1 MKKKNLLLFSL
12 SISALMALASC
23 GCGNGGGGGGGGTD
37 SSQGGGGDTSEV
49 SGESKESGEGGG
61 DYEDVDYHGIVRVY
75 YHNDANNYASKRI
88 WAWCKG
94 VDGQE
99 YPFANQTKPDDY
111 GVYCDFDLSK
121 GIWAGSIST
130 TFSFIIKEAGTWSG
144 QSTDTICPFGKYISD
159 VKDGI
164 LTIYACDGEG
174 GNIDTYVKK
183 DDALGDRL
191 ATAYFK
197 DWKTIHVEGGGVQGS
212 RKAAEVGK
220 IDSYDLYAYD
230 AKYEA
235 LSAEEK
241 VAQKSKYL
249 VTSGKGGKNKMD
261 ITIPESALDKN
272 GLIKPYLSYTIEAK
286 MSLDTSR
293 TKSKV
298 ASVSR
303 LFDTTEF
310 VNNYT
315 YSGKDLG
322 ATVNTTDG
330 SCTFKLW
337 APTSSRVQV
346 KIYGTGTPGDIH
358 DEFVPSSNWGSS
370 YEMKYGSKGVWSA
383 KVTDTD
389 FNDASPYYYTY
400 IVTNSNGT
408 VETIDPYAV
417 GCGING
423 VRGAVISWDKMH
435 KPEGWDNI
443 KSGGLLKDID
453 RPNQLTVYE
462 SHIRD
467 LTMDSTWGGTER
479 PGTYP
484 AYIQEGTKYNQAVT
498 TGFDHIKELGVNAVQ
513 LLPVFDADNDERWAD
528 ENGHLIS
535 ERDDFG
541 KEKIAPAYN
550 WNYNP
555 LNYNCVEGAYST
567 NPFDAPVRI
576 KEFRNLVQAC
586 ANNNIRVIM
595 DVVYNH
601 FASINGNPLQKVVPG
616 YYLRTME
623 DGSYYDGTG
632 CGNVTATERKMMSK
646 FIVDSCV
653 QWATNYKVKGFR
665 FDLMGCIDVKTMQ
678 DVKKALY
685 DVDPDIVVYGE
696 GWAGLGDAG
705 FYSTVNNK
713 SLYKDLRRAS
723 LSGVYKYLGNCGGKG
738 SVGCFSNGFRNA
750 MKGDTTNDIYP
761 EWGFLSTGS
770 DNMNSG
776 LKDRSAQGL
785 LGRNIWNYEDNCWW
799 ESKEKHEGD
808 TQGWNAEQT
817 VNYVACHDNYGLFD
831 QLNYAIY
838 SQKDADKDTNNADV
852 KGAVVAAQAATLM
865 NEGIAFLQGGDEIL
879 RQKVLVKPTSSS
891 SEADKALWKKM
902 EESQKGRTEGHDW
915 LEGDGIKMN
924 SGNYLVRNAY
934 QYGDKV
940 SAYKWDRKVK
950 YAAEYNAVKAAVA
963 ERQALI
969 NQGVLGKKYS
979 EMPTS
984 SYYNY
989 GGDKGGCIIAARM
1002 GDYIVAVGGRQDNP
1016 SMTDDDFAGSYTVVY
1031 SSGGHDK
1038 GSAYNPNKVIGVNKF
1053 EVLVL
1058 KKA

>member
-1 MKKKNLLLFSL
+1 MKKNNLLLFSL

-23 GCGNGGGGGGGGTD
+23 GCSSNPGTSRGD
-37 SSQGGGGDTSEV
+37 SSDTSADTSQGD
-49 SGESKESGEGGG
+49 SGPGGN
-61 DYEDVDYHGIVRVY
+61 YEDTDYHGIVRVY
-75 YHNDANNYASKRI
+75 YHNDQNNYANKRI
-88 WAWCKG
+88 WAWCNG
-94 VDGQE
+94 VDGAE
-99 YPFANQTKPDDY
+99 YPFANQTKADDY
-111 GVYCDFDLSK
+111 GVYVDFDLSK
-121 GIWAGSIST
+121 GVWANALATS
-130 TFSFIIKEAGTWSG
+130 FCFIIKDAGTWAG
-144 QSTDTICPFGKYISD
+144 QSTDTICPYGRFVSE

-174 GNIDTYVKK
+174 GNIDTFTKK
-183 DDALGDRL
+183 EEALGDRL

-197 DWKTIHVEGGGVQGS
+197 DWKTIHVEGGGQEKGRS
-212 RKAAEVGK
+212 KADVGK
-220 IDSYDLYAYD
+220 IDSYDLYAFD

-235 LSAEEK
+235 MSAEEK
-241 VAQKSKYL
+241 VANKSKYL
-249 VTSGKGGKNKMD
+249 LTSGKGGKNSLD
-261 ITIPESALDKN
+261 ITVPDSALDKN
-272 GLIKPYLSYTIEAK
+272 GMIKPYKSYTIEAR

-293 TKSKV
+293 VKSKS

-303 LFDTTEF
+303 LFDTKEF
-310 VNNYT
+310 NDTYT

-322 ATVNTTDG
+322 ATVDTTSG
-330 SCTFKLW
+330 SATFKVW

-358 DEFVPSSNWGSS
+358 DEFQPSSNWGST
-370 YEMKYGSKGVWSA
+370 YEMKYTGKGVWTGT
-383 KVTDTD
+383 VTDTD

-400 IVTNSNGT
+400 IVTNSAGT

-467 LTMDSTWGGTER
+467 LTADASWGGTSR

-484 AYIQEGTKYNQAVT
+484 AYIEENTKFGTAS
-498 TGFDHIKELGVNAVQ
+498 TGFDHIKEMGVNAIQ
-513 LLPVFDADNDERWAD
+513 LLPVFDRSNDERWAKED
-528 ENGHLIS
+528 GTLIS
-535 ERDDFG
+535 EREDLNKG
-541 KEKIAPAYN
+541 LEKIAPAYN
-550 WNYNP
+550 WGYDP
-555 LNYNCVEGAYST
+555 LNYNCVEGGYST
-567 NPFDAPVRI
+567 NPFDAQVRI
-576 KEFRNLVQAC
+576 GEFRDLVQAC

-653 QWATNYKVKGFR
+653 QWATNYKIKGFR

-713 SLYKDLRRAS
+713 PLYKDLRRAS
-723 LSGVYKYLGNCGGKG
+723 LSGVYKHLGNCGGKG

-761 EWGFLSTGS
+761 EWGFLSTGA
-770 DNMNSG
+770 DNMNAG
-776 LKDRSAQGL
+776 LKERSAAGI
-785 LGRNIWNYEDNCWW
+785 LGRNYWNYEDNCWW

-852 KGAVVAAQAATLM
+852 KGAVVAAQVATLM

-891 SEADKALWKKM
+891 SEADQALWKKM

-924 SGNYLVRNAY
+924 SGNYLVRNGY
-934 QYGDKV
+934 QYGDAV
-940 SAYKWDRKVK
+940 NAYKWDRKAKYITEVNKVK
-950 YAAEYNAVKAAVA
+950 EAIAK
-963 ERQALI
+963 RQELI
-969 NQGVLGKKYS
+969 NSGVLGKKFS
-979 EMPTS
+979 DMPEASHYIFGSTTEGS
-984 SYYNY
+984 NCVLAS
-989 GGDKGGCIIAARM
+989 M
-1002 GDYIVAVGGRQDNP
+1002 VGDYIFAIGGRQDGPTMGCGN
-1016 SMTDDDFAGSYTVVY
+1016 GNYKVVY
-1031 SSGGHDK
+1031 SSGGHTI
-1038 GSAYNPNKVIGVNKF
+1038 GSDYNITNSLLGLSRF